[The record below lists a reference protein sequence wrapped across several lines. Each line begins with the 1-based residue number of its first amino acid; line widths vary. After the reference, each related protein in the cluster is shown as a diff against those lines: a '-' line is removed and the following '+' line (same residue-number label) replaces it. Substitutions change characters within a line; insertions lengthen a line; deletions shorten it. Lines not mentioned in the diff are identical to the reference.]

1 MPASPPFAVDFSL
14 ALHNRTGKY
23 FIGRDLLEAQAASL
37 GPVYYWRLAANT
49 TPIGLKARLLGKA
62 LSVEDRLRAFPSLR
76 RGLRFRPRQPML
88 HLDPFTVLHC
98 KIEARD
104 IVLCHD
110 LGPITH
116 PNLFSQAVVQLYER
130 AYDQIRQADP
140 TIVFV
145 SESSKRAFVSLYGPL
160 SRMQVIYPP
169 IRLEI
174 AAGVEQP
181 IPGIDSPFL
190 LTVGS
195 IGHRKNQA
203 CAIEAFG
210 RSGLAREGWSY
221 ILCGS
226 AEPGSSEVTALAQAT
241 PGVKLLPYV
250 SDGALNWLYRHAG
263 GFLLPSRLEGFGVPV
278 AEAISRGL
286 IPIVSRDSVLEEVAG
301 EGALTVDASSVD
313 EISGAILRL
322 AKMPER
328 EREQRLGSLRT
339 SITRFSRS
347 AFDDGW
353 SRLLSDTSRAGL
365 SRNRT

>member
-1 MPASPPFAVDFSL
+1 MPASPPYAVDFSL

-23 FIGRDLLEAQAASL
+23 FIGRDLLEAQSGAL
-37 GPVYYWRLAANT
+37 GPVYYWRVSADE
-49 TPIGLKARLLGKA
+49 TPVGLKARLLGKA
-62 LSVEDRLRAFPSLR
+62 LSVEHRLRASALLR
-76 RGLRFRPRQPML
+76 RGLRFRPRQAML

-98 KIEARD
+98 KLGSRD

-116 PNLFSQAVVQLYER
+116 PDLFSGPVVALYAR

-140 TIVFV
+140 TMVFV
-145 SESSKRAFVSLYGPL
+145 SESSKRAFVGLYGTM

-174 AAGVEQP
+174 GGGAQAPIAGVT
-181 IPGIDSPFL
+181 SPFL

-203 CAIEAFG
+203 HAIEAFAK
-210 RSGLAREGWSY
+210 SGLAREGWSY

-226 AEPGSSEVTALAQAT
+226 AEPGASEVIAQATAT
-241 PGVKLLPYV
+241 PGVTVLPYV
-250 SDGALNWLYRHAG
+250 SDGALNWLYQHAS

-286 IPIVSRDSVLEEVAG
+286 IPIITRDSVLEEVAG

-313 EISGAILRL
+313 EICGAIMRL
-322 AKMPER
+322 AAMPER
-328 EREQRLGSLRT
+328 ERKQRLESLQR
-339 SITRFSRS
+339 SVARFSPA
-347 AFDDGW
+347 AFDEGW
-353 SRLLSDTSRAGL
+353 SRLLADTSRAGM
-365 SRNRT
+365 SRS